1 MNSVRFEQ
9 VSTTGWNINNSY
21 AVGTKVT
28 YDGSTYVSKKNVPSG
43 TNIGMSDY
51 WKKMELADDVSEL
64 AGVVETLEGDV
75 SDITSNLEVTV
86 SEETV
91 PFKFAYDSENGVY
104 GFMVGEVF
112 HPFGGEV
119 VPSGEG

>member
-1 MNSVRFEQ
+1 MSDVRFEQ

-28 YDGSTYVSKKNVPSG
+28 YNGSTYVSKKNVPSG
-43 TNIGMSDY
+43 VNIGMSDY
-51 WKKMELADDVSEL
+51 WKKMELADDVTEL
-64 AGVVETLEGDV
+64 ASTVEILEDAV
-75 SDITSNLEVTV
+75 DDIASNLETTV
-86 SEETV
+86 SDKTV
-91 PFKFAYDSENGVY
+91 PFKFAYDSENSVY

-119 VPSGEG
+119 IE